1 MLDPQDIYH
10 LDPDVAASLAS
21 GPGASGPVLIH
32 VLDGFVD
39 AGSAAE
45 LASDHLRE
53 RLDARRLVTFDV
65 DQLLNFRSRR
75 PVMIFDEDHWA
86 DYESPRLV
94 VDLMTDAEG
103 TGFLLMHG
111 REPDLQ
117 WERVVAAVQG
127 LVEQFGVS
135 LAVGV
140 HGIPM
145 AVPHT
150 RPIGATTSATRPEL
164 AGVQP
169 RIFGRVSVPAGF
181 GALLERRLGEAGTD
195 AMSFA
200 VHVPHYLAQG
210 QFAPAALTA
219 LRRLE
224 VATGLDLDAEAL
236 EEAATESLEEIA
248 RQAADS
254 EEVLGVVH
262 ALERQYDS
270 YVEGAARTSLL
281 AEAVT
286 IPTAE
291 EIGAELERFLAEQ
304 ASGDDAASGDENGPG

>member
-21 GPGASGPVLIH
+21 SPGASGPVLIH

-86 DYESPRLV
+86 DYDEPRLV
-94 VDLMTDAEG
+94 IDLVTDAEG

-127 LVEQFGVS
+127 LVDQFGVS

-164 AGVQP
+164 TGVQP

-248 RQAADS
+248 RQAEDS

-281 AEAVT
+281 AEAVS

-304 ASGDDAASGDENGPG
+304 TSGDDAEPGDESGQA